1 MLSLN
6 VWGLPA
12 MPKVIVLDPLSD
24 DGIALLESAGNIEYE
39 VRTGLKGEELKQ
51 ALTEFDGAICRS
63 GVKITADVLE
73 GNRRLRAIVRAGVGT
88 DNIDKEA
95 ATANG
100 IVVMNTPGGNTVST
114 AEHTIALMMALSRNI
129 CPAYQSLC
137 EGRWDR
143 KKFMGT
149 EVNGK
154 TLGIIGLGRV
164 GRAVA
169 ARAAALQMKIVGYDP
184 FLPSQRAKDLGI
196 ETVDSLDELLPLVD
210 YLTVHTPLTD
220 ETRGMIGRDEIAK
233 MKPGV
238 RLINCARGGIFDD
251 EAVLEALESGHVAGV
266 ALDVYPSEPCTDSPF
281 FNRPNVVC
289 TPHLGASTEE
299 AQSHVAVE
307 AAELLINYFATGA
320 IRNAVN
326 MAPLDPKSLDAIRG
340 YLDVAYRLGL
350 LLGQLDRKA
359 PSTCRVI
366 YEGEVAKKE
375 TRLLSAA
382 FAAGL
387 LEHVLDQ
394 SVNLVNAMVLL
405 QQRGIKFSEE
415 RSEEIRDFG
424 SLITAEVSNGNTT
437 VSAAGTVFGKRLPR
451 LVAKGGFRLES
462 PLEGTLLVTTHSDVP
477 GVIGKLG
484 EILGRHQVNIA
495 YLSVGR
501 ANGDQGG
508 EAIGVLS
515 LDSYPPAEAI
525 AEILKLEPIKRAC
538 VAKLPPAG
546 EVPGWLGSSG
556 RR

>member
-1 MLSLN
+1 
-6 VWGLPA
+6 

-39 VRTGLKGEELKQ
+39 VRTGLKGEELKK
-51 ALTEFDGAICRS
+51 ALAEFDGAICRS

-129 CPAYQSLC
+129 CPAYRSLC

-169 ARAAALQMKIVGYDP
+169 ARAAALEMKVVGYDP

-220 ETRGMIGRDEIAK
+220 ETRGMIGREQIAK

-251 EAVLEALESGHVAGV
+251 EAVLEALDSGHVAGV
-266 ALDVYPSEPCTDSPF
+266 ALDVYPSEPCTESPF

-326 MAPLDPKSLDAIRG
+326 MAPLDPKSLESIRG
-340 YLDVAYRLGL
+340 HLDVAYRLGL

-387 LEHVLDQ
+387 LENVLDQ

-501 ANGDQGG
+501 ANGEQGG

-546 EVPGWLGSSG
+546 ELPSWLGSGS

>member
-1 MLSLN
+1 
-6 VWGLPA
+6 